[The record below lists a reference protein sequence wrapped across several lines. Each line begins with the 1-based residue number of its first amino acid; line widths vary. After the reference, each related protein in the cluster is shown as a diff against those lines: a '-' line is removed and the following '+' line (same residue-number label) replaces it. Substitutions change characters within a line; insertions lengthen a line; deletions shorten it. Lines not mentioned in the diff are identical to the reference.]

1 MSRFLTLTATAAGLA
16 LLLGLNA
23 AAQQVPSQTAQP
35 AMQEQ
40 AKAKVEHAQ
49 ATFTGCLQAGTEAKT
64 YILDKAAPAKTGE
77 AVGTTGELGNAT
89 KFDLVASDQV
99 NLQEHVGHKVEVTG
113 TLAPAKMDAKAMA
126 PGPEGA
132 AKMEKNATPQLKVSS
147 IKQVA
152 DSCSQ

>member
-1 MSRFLTLTATAAGLA
+1 MNRFLTMTATAASLA
-16 LLLGLNA
+16 LMLGVHA
-23 AAQQVPSQTAQP
+23 AAQQIPSQTAQP
-35 AMQEQ
+35 QDQ
-40 AKAKVEHAQ
+40 AKAKAEHAQ

-77 AVGTTGELGNAT
+77 AVGTTGEFANAT

-113 TLAPAKMDAKAMA
+113 TLATAKPDAKAMA
-126 PGPEGA
+126 PGPEGG
-132 AKMEKNATPQLKVSS
+132 AKMEKSATPQLKVSS
-147 IKQVA
+147 IKQLA